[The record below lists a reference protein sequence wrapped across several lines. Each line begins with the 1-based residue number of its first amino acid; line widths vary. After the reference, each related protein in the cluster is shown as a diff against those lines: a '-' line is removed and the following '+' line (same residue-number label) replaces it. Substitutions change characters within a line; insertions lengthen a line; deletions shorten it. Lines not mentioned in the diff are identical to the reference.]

1 MQQNQQNETPRQTQ
15 LSALPE
21 RHSAPSEDF
30 MRALAAWQRLKTH
43 PSDARKTEDADS
55 RPPAQA

>member
-1 MQQNQQNETPRQTQ
+1 MEQNQQNETPRKTQ

-43 PSDARKTEDADS
+43 PPAGAATEKSGAETPARA
-55 RPPAQA
+55 

>member
-1 MQQNQQNETPRQTQ
+1 MQQNEQNETRRTTQ

-30 MRALAAWQRLKTH
+30 MRALAAWQHLKTR
-43 PSDARKTEDADS
+43 PAAERKTEDSDA
-55 RPPAQA
+55 PAPVRS